1 MSGAILETTAHQ
13 ESLVGYS
20 VATERWAWASIIIS
34 LALSLLNLGIGLAS
48 GSLAVISE
56 MVHNLVDLL
65 ASVVVLIGLKIS
77 QRKNKSF
84 PYGLYKVENVV
95 AVVLSGLIFY
105 TGYEIAREALLSVQ
119 KPTTVNIWIL
129 AGVVLSIAIPLIFG
143 HFEFAAGKSANSP
156 SLIASAMEYRT
167 HIFTSGVVL
176 ISMISDTFGL
186 NIDRIASLIIVI
198 FILKTGWE
206 LLKDGMR
213 VLLDASLD
221 ANSLAQVRRIVESDP
236 ATVQVK
242 SLTGRNS
249 GRYRFLE
256 VEMSLRTNDLKSAH
270 EVSRRIE
277 KSIKEEVPNVER
289 VLIHYEPIQP
299 ANCLY
304 AFPLANLAGDM
315 SEHFGGA
322 PYFALINQCISDLQV
337 EKQEI
342 ILNPFT
348 QLPKAKG
355 IRVAE
360 WLISLKV
367 DRVVLK
373 ENLQGKGPEYV
384 FKDAGVELIYTAANS
399 WNAALEE
406 LGKRKSFSS
415 TKGME

>member
-1 MSGAILETTAHQ
+1 MSGTVLETTAHQ

-20 VATERWAWASIIIS
+20 IAIERWAWASIIIS
-34 LALSLLNLGIGLAS
+34 LVLSLLNLGIGLAS

-65 ASVVVLIGLKIS
+65 ASIVVLIGLKIS
-77 QRKNKSF
+77 QRKNRSF

-105 TGYEIAREALLSVQ
+105 TGYEIAREALLGAQ
-119 KPTTVNIWIL
+119 KQTTVNIWIL
-129 AGVVLSIAIPLIFG
+129 VGVLLSIAIPLIFG
-143 HFEFAAGKSANSP
+143 HFELAAGKSANSP

-167 HIFTSGVVL
+167 HIFTSGIVL
-176 ISMISDTFGL
+176 ISLISDTFNL
-186 NIDRIASLIIVI
+186 NIDRIASLIIVL

-221 ANSLAQVRRIVESDP
+221 ANSLTQVQRIVESDP
-236 ATVQVK
+236 AIVQVK

-256 VEMSLRTNDLKSAH
+256 LVISLRTNDLKSAH

-277 KSIKEEVPNVER
+277 KSIKEEVTNVER

-299 ANCLY
+299 TNCLY

-322 PYFALINQCISDLQV
+322 SYFALINQRISDLQV

-384 FKDAGVELIYTAANS
+384 FKDAGVELIYTAAKS
-399 WNAALEE
+399 WYTALEE
-406 LGKRKSFSS
+406 LGKRQSLPS
-415 TKGME
+415 T